1 MVILYKLT
9 SRSRPAKMYKAYQSV
24 VNNAEL
30 PYKIVI
36 SIDSDDDATM
46 NSLELLQIKQYS
58 GLQKYLNSENSID
71 IIVGTSKNKID
82 AINRDV
88 PKIGWDILVNL
99 SDDQIFTV
107 KGFDKIIAEHCT
119 NSTFLHL
126 PDGYVNERLATMS
139 IMTKAY
145 YDMFGYIY
153 HPDYASLWCDNEA
166 MEVAQALGCY
176 KYINEHI
183 FIHEHP
189 AWTGDKPDAQLIN
202 TQNYY
207 RQDERTY
214 RKRKSLGFPL
224 SSVYS

>member
-9 SRSRPAKMYKAYQSV
+9 SRSRPAKMYKAYRSV
-24 VNNAEL
+24 ADYAVL
-30 PYKIVI
+30 SWRMIL
-36 SIDSDDDATM
+36 SIDADDDATM
-46 NSLELLQIKQYS
+46 LSEELKAIQRDNRVSVCI
-58 GLQKYLNSENSID
+58 
-71 IIVGTSKNKID
+71 GTSRNKID

-88 PKIGWDILVNL
+88 PKTGWDILVNL
-99 SDDQIFTV
+99 SDDQVFTV
-107 KGFDKIIAEHCT
+107 KGFDKVIAEHCT

-139 IMTKAY
+139 IMSKAY

-176 KYINEHI
+176 KYVNEHI
-183 FIHEHP
+183 FTHEHP
-189 AWTGDKPDAQLIN
+189 AWTGEKPDAQLEH
-202 TQNYY
+202 TQKFY

-214 RKRKSLGFPL
+214 RKRKSLGFPQH
-224 SSVYS
+224 SIYS

>member
-9 SRSRPAKMYKAYQSV
+9 SRSRPAKMYKVYKSV
-24 VNNAEL
+24 ADNAVL
-30 PYKIVI
+30 NWVMIL
-36 SIDSDDDATM
+36 SIDSDDSVT
-46 NSLELLQIKQYS
+46 
-58 GLQKYLNSENSID
+58 LNSEELKQMAWDKRVSIHT
-71 IIVGTSKNKID
+71 GTSKNKID

-99 SDDQIFTV
+99 SDDQVFTV
-107 KGFDKIIAEHCT
+107 KGFDKVIAEHCT

-139 IMTKAY
+139 IMSKSY

-176 KYINEHI
+176 KYVNEHI
-183 FIHEHP
+183 FTHEHP
-189 AWTGDKPDAQLIN
+189 AWTGEKPDAQLEH
-202 TQNYY
+202 TQKFY

-224 SSVYS
+224 SSIYS

>member
-9 SRSRPAKMYKAYQSV
+9 SRSRPAKMYKAYRSV
-24 VNNAEL
+24 ADYAVL
-30 PYKIVI
+30 SWQMIV
-36 SIDSDDDATM
+36 SVDADDDATM
-46 NSLELLQIKQYS
+46 LSEELKSIQRDSRVSIKF
-58 GLQKYLNSENSID
+58 GL
-71 IIVGTSKNKID
+71 SKNKID

-88 PKIGWDILVNL
+88 PKQGWDILVNL
-99 SDDQIFTV
+99 SDDQVFTR
-107 KGFDKIIAEHCT
+107 KGFDKVIAEHCT

-139 IMTKAY
+139 IMSKAY

-176 KYINEHI
+176 KYVAEQI

-189 AWTGDKPDAQLIN
+189 AWTGEKPDEQLIE

>member
-9 SRSRPAKMYKAYQSV
+9 SRSRPAKMYKAYKSV
-24 VNNAEL
+24 VDNAEFSWVMIL
-30 PYKIVI
+30 SV
-36 SIDSDDDATM
+36 DTDDDIT
-46 NSLELLQIKQYS
+46 
-58 GLQKYLNSENSID
+58 LNSNEFKEMQWDKRVSIHT
-71 IIVGTSKNKID
+71 GTSKNKID

-88 PKIGWDILVNL
+88 PKQGWDILVNL
-99 SDDQIFTV
+99 SDDQVFTR
-107 KGFDKIIAEHCT
+107 KGFDKVIAEHCT

-139 IMTKAY
+139 IMTKEY
-145 YDMFGYIY
+145 YNMLGYIY

-176 KYINEHI
+176 KYVNEHI
-183 FIHEHP
+183 FTHEHP
-189 AWTGDKPDAQLIN
+189 AWTGEQPDAQLIN
-202 TQNYY
+202 TQKYY

>member
-9 SRSRPAKMYKAYQSV
+9 SRSRPAKMYKAYKSV
-24 VNNAEL
+24 ADNAVL
-30 PYKIVI
+30 NLVMIL
-36 SIDSDDDATM
+36 SIDSDDSVT
-46 NSLELLQIKQYS
+46 
-58 GLQKYLNSENSID
+58 LNSEELKQMAWDKRVSIHT
-71 IIVGTSKNKID
+71 GTSKNKID

-88 PKIGWDILVNL
+88 PKQGWDILVNL

-107 KGFDKIIAEHCT
+107 KGFDKVISEHCT

-139 IMTKAY
+139 IMSKAY

-176 KYINEHI
+176 KYVNEHI
-183 FIHEHP
+183 FTHEHP
-189 AWTGDKPDAQLIN
+189 AWTGEKPDEQLEH
-202 TQNYY
+202 TQKFY
-207 RQDERTY
+207 RQDNRTY
-214 RKRKSLGFPL
+214 IKRKALGFPIN
-224 SSVYS
+224 SVYS

>member
-1 MVILYKLT
+1 
-9 SRSRPAKMYKAYQSV
+9 MYKAYKSV
-24 VNNAEL
+24 VDNAEL
-30 PYKIVI
+30 PYKIVL
-36 SIDSDDDATM
+36 SIDSDDTITM
-46 NSLELLQIKQYS
+46 NSDELMLIAWDKSVNIK
-58 GLQKYLNSENSID
+58 I
-71 IIVGTSKNKID
+71 GTSKNKID

-88 PKIGWDILVNL
+88 PKSGWDILVNL
-99 SDDQIFTV
+99 SDDQIFTR
-107 KGFDKIIAEHCT
+107 KGFDKVIAEHCT

-139 IMTKAY
+139 IMSKAY

-153 HPDYASLWCDNEA
+153 HHDYASLWCDNEA

-176 KYINEHI
+176 KYVNEHI
-183 FIHEHP
+183 FTHEHP
-189 AWTGDKPDAQLIN
+189 AWTGEKPDAQLEH
-202 TQNYY
+202 TQKFY

>member
-9 SRSRPAKMYKAYQSV
+9 SRSRPAKMYKAYKSV
-24 VNNAEL
+24 VDNAEL
-30 PYKIVI
+30 PYKII
-36 SIDSDDDATM
+36 LSIDSDDDVTLK
-46 NSLELLQIKQYS
+46 SEELAKIYWS
-58 GLQKYLNSENSID
+58 PFVRV
-71 IIVGTSKNKID
+71 IVGTSKNKID

-88 PKIGWDILVNL
+88 PKEGWDILVNL

-107 KGFDKIIAEHCT
+107 KGFDKAIAEHCT

-139 IMTKAY
+139 IMSKAY

-176 KYINEHI
+176 KYVNEHI
-183 FIHEHP
+183 FTHEHP
-189 AWTGDKPDAQLIN
+189 AWTGEKPDAQLIK

-224 SSVYS
+224 SSIYS

>member
-9 SRSRPAKMYKAYQSV
+9 SRSRPAKMYKVYKSV
-24 VNNAEL
+24 VDNAEL
-30 PYKIVI
+30 PYKIILSV
-36 SIDSDDDATM
+36 DSDDAAT
-46 NSLELLQIKQYS
+46 
-58 GLQKYLNSENSID
+58 LNSDEFKNITWDKNVSIH
-71 IIVGTSKNKID
+71 VGTSKNKID

-88 PKIGWDILVNL
+88 PKQGWDILVNL
-99 SDDQIFTV
+99 SDDQVFTR
-107 KGFDKIIAEHCT
+107 KGFDKVIAEHCT

-139 IMTKAY
+139 IISKAY

-176 KYINEHI
+176 KYLNEHI
-183 FIHEHP
+183 FTHEHP
-189 AWTGDKPDAQLIN
+189 AWTGEKPDAQLIK

-214 RKRKSLGFPL
+214 RKRKSLGFPQ
-224 SSVYS
+224 YSIYS